1 LIRKPLIRV
10 SRSKADAELSRAGE
24 SALQHDFGQ
33 LCDHPN
39 IAEPSKPGGKTHY
52 GSERL
57 DGESLRDVL
66 KHLSPERLSVA
77 EADDIVRAVGSA
89 LVYAHDHGVV
99 HGDVCTANVL
109 VTMGGRFMLTN
120 FFGRPKT
127 RVGRRGRR
135 PSDDLVALATLAAEL
150 YAGGSSRH
158 ALRAAGHSG
167 VPATRVNAIR
177 AVLEAP
183 FDRHAGGIAE
193 FLADSELSSAG
204 VVGASALHTAR
215 QEPAGWLWRYGLPV
229 AVLITIGFA
238 SHYLVGEWRK
248 SISTDDL
255 AAARTAVGR
264 GESSGPPGV
273 MAADVTMSDGRMKLG
288 LDGALTR
295 SAAVPAWPETIMD
308 TTVEPQPA
316 KATVTAASP
325 SAVARSGAAP
335 TDLTVVSMSI
345 SRIAVRE
352 DHAVVGIEIIRSG
365 DTTSETSVRWRVTPE
380 TANPDEDYRAA
391 GTQVLS
397 FPSGSTAQRLS
408 IPIIDD
414 SIRESDEAFTVHLS
428 APRNGVA
435 GDLTSTRVTVYDD
448 D

>member
-1 LIRKPLIRV
+1 
-10 SRSKADAELSRAGE
+10 
-24 SALQHDFGQ
+24 
-33 LCDHPN
+33 
-39 IAEPSKPGGKTHY
+39 
-52 GSERL
+52 
-57 DGESLRDVL
+57 
-66 KHLSPERLSVA
+66 
-77 EADDIVRAVGSA
+77 
-89 LVYAHDHGVV
+89 
-99 HGDVCTANVL
+99 
-109 VTMGGRFMLTN
+109 
-120 FFGRPKT
+120 
-127 RVGRRGRR
+127 
-135 PSDDLVALATLAAEL
+135 
-150 YAGGSSRH
+150 
-158 ALRAAGHSG
+158 
-167 VPATRVNAIR
+167 
-177 AVLEAP
+177 
-183 FDRHAGGIAE
+183 
-193 FLADSELSSAG
+193 
-204 VVGASALHTAR
+204 
-215 QEPAGWLWRYGLPV
+215 
-229 AVLITIGFA
+229 
-238 SHYLVGEWRK
+238 
-248 SISTDDL
+248 
-255 AAARTAVGR
+255 
-264 GESSGPPGV
+264 